1 MSDITQTAL
10 TDVSG
15 LIPGYTFQ
23 TAPASNALQASV
35 SIIPNTGLKY
45 KGQLGGYV
53 QPSANGTS
61 NTVADGGDT
70 VALAA
75 KNWGTPSEGN
85 AVELVRAINET
96 VVHWNDTALTGN
108 NAVKY
113 FDSKVGNF
121 SISDQTAVKRTYSTD
136 LYYKIGETLASR
148 GSNIAS

>member
-15 LIPGYTFQ
+15 LIPGYAF
-23 TAPASNALQASV
+23 NATPSATVGNDV
-35 SIIPNTGLKY
+35 SCIPNTGLKY
-45 KGQLGGYV
+45 KGVKGGYV
-53 QPSANGTS
+53 QPSADGTS
-61 NTVADGGDT
+61 NTVEAGAGG
-70 VALAA
+70 AGA
-75 KNWGTPSEGN
+75 KNWSTAGAGN
-85 AVELVRAINET
+85 AVEFIRAINET
-96 VVHWNDTALTGN
+96 AVQWNDTALTGN

-148 GSNIAS
+148 GSNVAS

>member
-15 LIPGYTFQ
+15 LIPGYLFQ
-23 TAPASNALQASV
+23 VAEVPVTPPANS

-45 KGQLGGYV
+45 KGVKGGYV
-53 QPSANGTS
+53 QPSADGTS
-61 NTVADGGDT
+61 NTVEAGAGG
-70 VALAA
+70 A
-75 KNWGTPSEGN
+75 GTKDWSTAGAGN
-85 AVELVRAINET
+85 AVEFIRAINET
-96 VVHWNDTALTGN
+96 AVQWNDTALTGN

-121 SISDQTAVKRTYSTD
+121 SISDQSAVKRTYSTD